1 MDELVKL
8 ILSAR
13 KGSEYSFALLCDK
26 YEMLIISLSKK
37 YSNMCADEQVELED
51 FLQESKIAF
60 DKAISTYDINSK
72 TTFGAYAKVCIRNGL
87 VSFLRKC
94 KSKKSRKEEFNEEGF
109 CDETALDNIA
119 KQELKQQ
126 LLQHAEGLL
135 SPLEKRIFMMICEEM
150 SIKEISKS
158 INKSIRS
165 VNNAIYRA
173 RRKLKKE
180 FKEKIT

>member
-13 KGSEYSFALLCDK
+13 NGNEYSFALLCEK
-26 YEMLIISLSKK
+26 YKMLINSLSKK

-60 DKAISTYDINSK
+60 DKAISTYDINSNI
-72 TTFGAYAKVCIRNGL
+72 TFGSYAKVCIRNGL
-87 VSFLRKC
+87 VSLLRKC
-94 KSKKSRKEEFNEEGF
+94 RSKKSRKEEFNEEEIG
-109 CDETALDNIA
+109 DETALDSIA
-119 KQELKQQ
+119 KRELRQQ

-135 SPLEKRIFMMICEEM
+135 SPLEKKIFMMLCAEM